1 MSAALVA
8 GALRG
13 LGCWPIRWLVT
24 GSSTVDFWNKP
35 AAPVSFASDTPPVR
49 WLAYYRVS
57 TDRQGQSG
65 LGLDAQR
72 AKVAS
77 MAAERGAVIAAEFV
91 EVESGRK
98 NDRPQLAAALA
109 QARAEKAVIAV
120 AKIDRL
126 ARDAGFVLK
135 LANEAEKNGMGGFV
149 FCDLPYIDATTSAG
163 RMVLTMMASVAEFE
177 ARRISERTREALAA
191 AKARGVKLG
200 GYREGAARQ
209 SAARRSQAVAEAEQL
224 RGVLAPMVAAGMN
237 YRAMAQ
243 ALAGVGK
250 VSSTGRPLAPA
261 QVGRI
266 LQRLGLVGKP
276 QGGDLRLVTA

>member
-1 MSAALVA
+1 M
-8 GALRG
+8 
-13 LGCWPIRWLVT
+13 T
-24 GSSTVDFWNKP
+24 SSPD
-35 AAPVSFASDTPPVR
+35 APPVR

-65 LGLDAQR
+65 LGLEAQR
-72 AKVAS
+72 AKVS
-77 MAAERGAVIAAEFV
+77 TMAAERGAVIAAEFV
-91 EVESGRK
+91 EVESSRK
-98 NDRPQLAAALA
+98 DDRPQLAAALA
-109 QARAEKAVIAV
+109 QARVEKAVIAV

-126 ARDAGFVLK
+126 AREAGFVLK

-149 FCDLPYIDATTSAG
+149 FCDLPDIDATTSAG

-209 SAARRSQAVAEAEQL
+209 SSARREQATAEAEAL
-224 RGVLAPMVAAGMN
+224 RGVLTPMVAAGMS
-237 YRAMAQ
+237 YRAMAK
-243 ALAGVGK
+243 ALAGVGRL
-250 VSSTGRPLAPA
+250 SSTGKPLAPA

-266 LQRLGLVGKP
+266 LQRLGRLGKSLGGNQPLVA
-276 QGGDLRLVTA
+276 T

>member
-1 MSAALVA
+1 
-8 GALRG
+8 
-13 LGCWPIRWLVT
+13 
-24 GSSTVDFWNKP
+24 
-35 AAPVSFASDTPPVR
+35 
-49 WLAYYRVS
+49 
-57 TDRQGQSG
+57 
-65 LGLDAQR
+65 
-72 AKVAS
+72 
-77 MAAERGAVIAAEFV
+77 MAAERSAVIVAEYV

-149 FCDLPYIDATTSAG
+149 FCDLPDIDATTSAG
-163 RMVLTMMASVAEFE
+163 RMVLTLMASVAEFE
-177 ARRISERTREALAA
+177 ARRISERTREALQA
-191 AKARGVKLG
+191 AKERGVRLG
-200 GYREGAARQ
+200 GYREAAARQ
-209 SAARRSQAVAEAEQL
+209 SAARRERATAEAESL
-224 RGVLAPMVAAGMN
+224 RGVLAPMVAAGMS

-250 VSSTGRPLAPA
+250 VSSTGKPLAPA

-266 LQRLGLVGKP
+266 LQRLGLAGKP
-276 QGGDLRLVTA
+276 RGGDLLLVAA